1 MRKDQNYGH
10 RKACGILVNMDLVIV
25 ESPTKAKTLAKFLG
39 SGYKIEA
46 SMGHVRDLPQ
56 KGGGLAIDLEHDF
69 EPQYEV
75 LASKRANVTSL
86 KKIAKEAKVV
96 YLATDPDREGEAIA
110 YHVQYLLG
118 KQDFRRVSFH
128 EITKSAIESA
138 LQHPGKVDMQLVN
151 AQQARRVL
159 DRLVGYTLSPVLWK
173 KVRRGLS
180 AGRVQSVAVRLI
192 VEKEREIKAFVP
204 QEYWEIYVNLKSQMT
219 NSQIGELRV
228 ELVKIDGKPAKI
240 GNGEVAKQVIS
251 DLENSNY
258 SVSSVTQDE
267 QTSSPY
273 PPFTT
278 SLLQR
283 AGSNVFSWSA
293 KMTMQ
298 IAQSLYEH
306 GYITYHRTDSF
317 NLAKEAVE
325 MARDYIFTNYGKEYV
340 PAELRRYKTKASSAQ
355 EAHEA
360 IRPTDV
366 AKTGADLVN
375 GMTTRHQKL
384 YDLIRA
390 RFLQCQMAD
399 ARFDKTSILV
409 EAIGHAEGRAT
420 YQLKADGKRLIFD
433 GYLKLGK
440 TAEDVFVPALTAKDA
455 LSLTKVEPNQKFTNP
470 PARYS
475 EAGLIKELEK
485 RGIGRPSTYAA
496 IISTIQDRGYVVK
509 VEKSFQP
516 TAIGEAVVDFLV
528 SNFGDVFAY
537 EFTAKME
544 GDLDLIAEGKK
555 QWVPTVR
562 EFWEPLSRK
571 VKVVEESG
579 ERVKVK
585 VVSTGAK
592 CPDCPEGEIVIR
604 TGKFGKFLSCSSY
617 PDCQYKAQY
626 VEYVEGVVCPEDQ
639 GRVKVMKSKKGA
651 KFFGCENYPKCKW
664 AAWKLPAPSANQQF
678 SGSAETAEPA
688 D

>member
-1 MRKDQNYGH
+1 
-10 RKACGILVNMDLVIV
+10 MDLVIV
-25 ESPTKAKTLAKFLG
+25 ESPTKAKTLTKFLG
-39 SGYKIEA
+39 SKYKIEA
-46 SMGHVRDLPQ
+46 SMGHVRDLPE
-56 KGGGLAIDLEHDF
+56 KGGGLAIDVDHDF
-69 EPQYEV
+69 EPNYQV
-75 LASKRANVTSL
+75 LSTKKAHVALL
-86 KKIAKEAKVV
+86 KKLAKDADIV
-96 YLATDPDREGEAIA
+96 YLATDPDREGEAIS
-110 YHVQYLLG
+110 YHVQYLLSEKGEVKSG
-118 KQDFRRVSFH
+118 KSDRFKRVTFH
-128 EITKSAIESA
+128 EITKTAIEEA
-138 LQHPGKVDMQLVN
+138 LKHPGEVNMPMVN

-192 VEKEREIKAFVP
+192 VDKEREIRAFVP
-204 QEYWEIYVNLKSQMT
+204 EEYWEIWVDLSEK
-219 NSQIGELRV
+219 GEVEGEKELRV
-228 ELVKIDGKPAKI
+228 QLYKIDGKPAKI
-240 GNGEVAKQVIS
+240 SNGELAKTIIS
-251 DLENSNY
+251 DLEVASY
-258 SVSSVTQDE
+258 KVSDIERVE
-267 QTSSPY
+267 QHSSPY

-283 AGSNVFSWSA
+283 AGSNTFSWSA

-317 NLAKEAVE
+317 NLADEAIA
-325 MARDYIFTNYGKEYV
+325 MARDYVTKSYGAEYLPSEKRV
-340 PAELRRYKTKASSAQ
+340 YKTKSASAQ

-366 AKTGADLVN
+366 ARRGEDLTAA
-375 GMTTRHQKL
+375 GMTSRHQKL
-384 YDLIRA
+384 YELIRS

-409 EAIGHAEGRAT
+409 EASK
-420 YQLKADGKRLIFD
+420 YLLKADGKRMIFD

-440 TAEDVFVPALTAKDA
+440 TADDVFLPEVTAGDP
-455 LSLTKVEPNQKFTNP
+455 LSLVKVDPTQKFTNP

-509 VEKSFQP
+509 EEKSFHP

-528 SNFGDVFAY
+528 TNFGQVFAY

-544 GDLDLIAEGKK
+544 KDLDLIAEGKK
-555 QWVPTVR
+555 LWVPTVR
-562 EFWEPLSRK
+562 EFWDPLASQ
-571 VKVVEESG
+571 VKKVEETG
-579 ERVKVK
+579 ERVKVQ
-585 VVSTGAK
+585 VQSTGEK

-604 TGKFGKFLSCSSY
+604 TGKFGKFLSCSTY
-617 PDCQYKAQY
+617 PECKYTKPY
-626 VEYVEGVVCPEDQ
+626 IEYVKDVVCPTDG
-639 GRVKVMKSKKGA
+639 GRVRAMKSKKGA
-651 KFFGCENYPKCKW
+651 KFFGCENYPDCKW
-664 AAWKLPAPSANQQF
+664 AAWKLPAKTDK
-678 SGSAETAEPA
+678 E
-688 D
+688 

>member
-1 MRKDQNYGH
+1 
-10 RKACGILVNMDLVIV
+10 MDLVIV
-25 ESPTKAKTLAKFLG
+25 ESPTKAKTLTKFLG
-39 SGYKIEA
+39 GAYRIEA
-46 SMGHVRDLPQ
+46 SMGHVRDLPE
-56 KGGGLAIDLEHDF
+56 KGGGLAIDVEHDF
-69 EPQYEV
+69 EPKYEV
-75 LASKRANVTSL
+75 LSKKKAHVAEL
-86 KKIAKEAKVV
+86 KRLAKDAKIV
-96 YLATDPDREGEAIA
+96 YLATDPDREGEAISF
-110 YHVQYLLG
+110 HVQYLLG
-118 KQDFRRVSFH
+118 TDKKKIFKRVTFH
-128 EITKSAIESA
+128 EITKSAIEEA
-138 LQHPGKVDMQLVN
+138 LKHPGEVNMELVN

-192 VEKEREIKAFVP
+192 VDKEREIQKFIP
-204 QEYWEIYVNLKSQMT
+204 EEYWEIFADLKAT
-219 NSQIGELRV
+219 DDLRV
-228 ELVKIDGKPAKI
+228 QLVKIEGKPAKI
-240 GNGEVAKQVIS
+240 GNGELAKTVIA
-251 DLENSNY
+251 DLEKAEY
-258 SVSSVTQDE
+258 KVSELTKDE
-267 QTSSPY
+267 QKSSPY

-317 NLAKEAVE
+317 NLASEAVE
-325 MARDYIFTNYGKEYV
+325 MARNYIGATYGKDYL
-340 PAELRRYKTKASSAQ
+340 PAEVRVYKTKAASAQ

-366 AKTGADLVN
+366 SRVGADLTSSS
-375 GMTTRHQKL
+375 MTSRHQKL
-384 YDLIRA
+384 YDLIRS

-409 EAIGHAEGRAT
+409 EAT
-420 YQLKADGKRLIFD
+420 SKYLLKADGKRMIFD

-440 TAEDVFVPALTAKDA
+440 TADDVFLPEVTTGQT
-455 LSLTKVEPNQKFTNP
+455 LSLIKVDPTQKFTNP

-509 VEKSFQP
+509 EEKSFRP

-528 SNFGDVFAY
+528 ANFGNVFAY

-544 GDLDLIAEGKK
+544 SDLDEIAEGKK
-555 QWVPTVR
+555 KWVPTVR
-562 EFWEPLSRK
+562 AFWEPLSEQ
-571 VKVVEESG
+571 VKTVEETG

-585 VVSTGAK
+585 VQSTGEK

-604 TGKFGKFLSCSSY
+604 TGKFGKFLSCSTY
-617 PDCQYKAQY
+617 PECKYTKPY
-626 VEYVEGVVCPEDQ
+626 VEYVAGVVCPED
-639 GRVKVMKSKKGA
+639 GGKVKAMKSRKGA
-651 KFFGCENYPKCKW
+651 KFFGCENYPTCKW
-664 AAWKLPAPSANQQF
+664 AAWKLPAKS
-678 SGSAETAEPA
+678 E
-688 D
+688 

>member
-1 MRKDQNYGH
+1 
-10 RKACGILVNMDLVIV
+10 MDLVIV
-25 ESPTKAKTLAKFLG
+25 ESPTKAKTLTKFLG
-39 SGYKIEA
+39 GAYKIEA
-46 SMGHVRDLPQ
+46 SMGHVRDLPE
-56 KGGGLAIDLEHDF
+56 KGGGLAIDVDHDF
-69 EPQYEV
+69 EPKYEV
-75 LASKRANVTSL
+75 LSSKKANVANL
-86 KKIAKEAKVV
+86 KKLAKDAKSI
-96 YLATDPDREGEAIA
+96 YLATDPDREGEAIS
-110 YHVQYLLG
+110 YHVQYLLSSG
-118 KQDFRRVSFH
+118 KEDKDRFKRVTFH
-128 EITKSAIESA
+128 EITKTAIEEA
-138 LQHPGKVDMQLVN
+138 LKHPGTVDMALVN

-192 VEKEREIKAFVP
+192 VDKEREIRAFVP
-204 QEYWEIYVNLKSQMT
+204 EEYWEIYVDLSLNHKTIKSLD
-219 NSQIGELRV
+219 NELRV
-228 ELVKIDGKPAKI
+228 ELVKIEGKAAKI
-240 GNGEVAKQVIS
+240 GNGGLAQKVIK
-251 DLENSNY
+251 DLEKAEY
-258 SVSSVTQDE
+258 LVSDVTQEE
-267 QTSSPY
+267 QHSSPY

-317 NLAKEAVE
+317 NLATEAVE
-325 MARDYIFTNYGKEYV
+325 MARNYIGSTYGKEYL
-340 PAELRRYKTKASSAQ
+340 PAVVRVYKTKSASAQ

-366 AKTGADLVN
+366 SRTGADLTA
-375 GMTTRHQKL
+375 GAMTSRHQKL
-384 YDLIRA
+384 YDLIRN

-399 ARFDKTSILV
+399 ARFDKTAILV
-409 EAIGHAEGRAT
+409 IGSLKHSTIEYT
-420 YQLKADGKRLIFD
+420 LKADGKRMIFD

-440 TAEDVFVPALTAKDA
+440 SAEDVFLPEVKSGET
-455 LSLTKVEPNQKFTNP
+455 LSLIKVDPTQKFTNP

-509 VEKSFQP
+509 EEKSFHP

-528 SNFGDVFAY
+528 TNFGNVFAY

-544 GDLDLIAEGKK
+544 RDLDLIAEGKK

-562 EFWEPLSRK
+562 EFWESLSK
-571 VKVVEESG
+571 QVKTVGETG

-585 VVSTGAK
+585 VETTGEK
-592 CPDCPEGEIVIR
+592 CPDCKVGEVVVR
-604 TGKFGKFLSCSSY
+604 TGKFGKFLSCSTY
-617 PDCQYKAQY
+617 PECKYTQPY
-626 VEYVEGVVCPEDQ
+626 VEYIVGVLCPEDG
-639 GRVKVMKSKKGA
+639 GRVKAMKSRKGH
-651 KFFGCENYPKCKW
+651 KFFGCENYPTCKW
-664 AAWKLPAPSANQQF
+664 AAWKLPKN
-678 SGSAETAEPA
+678 T
-688 D
+688 